1 MIIFVENSGFMRALI
16 YCLIGLNVITF
27 LVYGI
32 DKWKARRDR
41 WRIPE
46 ATLLMLAVLGGSVG
60 ALLGMT
66 VFHHKTKHGKFRIGL
81 PLILLAQI
89 VLVYFLIRLGRQ

>member
-1 MIIFVENSGFMRALI
+1 MRALI

-46 ATLLMLAVLGGSVG
+46 ATLL
-60 ALLGMT
+60 
-66 VFHHKTKHGKFRIGL
+66 
-81 PLILLAQI
+81 AQI